1 MVGLK
6 AKPFVWIT
14 WNSHYWRSWWH
25 TSNNYKIIDWTPV
38 WVGWWIWLKGSR
50 NKDKLGL
57 FFKVPP
63 DRRLA
68 EKTKQKNKIKKKE
81 GKKSKQFLAE
91 TFFAVDDRSKIT
103 DPALIWKSKSPRCFK
118 NFLDETR
125 PSNVD
130 YLAYPK
136 T

>member
-1 MVGLK
+1 M
-6 AKPFVWIT
+6 
-14 WNSHYWRSWWH
+14 
-25 TSNNYKIIDWTPV
+25 
-38 WVGWWIWLKGSR
+38 
-50 NKDKLGL
+50 
-57 FFKVPP
+57 PP

-103 DPALIWKSKSPRCFK
+103 DPVLIWKSMSPRCFK

>member
-1 MVGLK
+1 M
-6 AKPFVWIT
+6 
-14 WNSHYWRSWWH
+14 
-25 TSNNYKIIDWTPV
+25 
-38 WVGWWIWLKGSR
+38 
-50 NKDKLGL
+50 
-57 FFKVPP
+57 PP

-103 DPALIWKSKSPRCFK
+103 DPVLIWKSKSPRCFK
-118 NFLDETR
+118 NFLDQTR

-130 YLAYPK
+130 YFANPK